1 MTTEKM
7 AEAKEKKPFKDT
19 GFARFFR
26 DKVKP
31 VLGDVVDFAGDVTG
45 IGALNKVGDLL
56 NSKRDEDAA
65 IAALAS
71 EFEMKKLEWEMEITR
86 LDHEYRM
93 AEIQNEVE
101 AYRAEIQDRESA
113 RDREIEFMRANGGKR
128 DWLMGAVVIFSL
140 VTMVAVIAALVFVD
154 IPDANKDLAHMA
166 FGTVMAIGTQVVA
179 YYVGSSRGS
188 KMKDNT
194 IRLYT
199 SPRD

>member
-101 AYRAEIQDRESA
+101 AYRTEIQDRESA

-128 DWLMGAVVIFSL
+128 DWLMGAVVIAGL
-140 VTMVAVIAALVFVD
+140 AMMILAIAALVFIH
-154 IPDANKDLAHMA
+154 IPEANKELAYMS
-166 FGTVMAIGTQVVA
+166 FGAVMTVGTQIFA

-188 KMKDNT
+188 KMKDDT
-194 IRLYT
+194 IRRLK
-199 SPRD
+199 